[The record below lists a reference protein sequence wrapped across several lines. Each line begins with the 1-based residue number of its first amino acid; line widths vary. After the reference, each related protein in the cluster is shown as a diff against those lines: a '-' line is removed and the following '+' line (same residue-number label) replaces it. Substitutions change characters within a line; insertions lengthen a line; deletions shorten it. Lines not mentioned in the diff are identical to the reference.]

1 MRKILFSLF
10 FLTLFLS
17 ACTPSD
23 FLTRRLAADLIA
35 ASSTFRAALELHVH
49 TGIVSNNDYSSPES
63 TAFQHHGWITATHAV
78 CPPEIAPPPCWALT
92 LTPAGVE
99 TIQSLI
105 PPNDATKNSF
115 DILAARREL
124 IAVTGISKQ
133 GNTAEVEFT
142 WHWNPLN
149 EVGASVYR
157 SDLRYRSIAPFRRFD
172 DGWRIS
178 RGMSHPA
185 QSFDDSLKSAE
196 PAQ

>member
-1 MRKILFSLF
+1 MRKILFSF
-10 FLTLFLS
+10 SFLILLT
-17 ACTPSD
+17 ACTPRD

-35 ASSTFRAALELHVH
+35 GSSTFRAAQELQVH
-49 TGIVSNNDYSSPES
+49 TGIVSNNDYLLPES
-63 TAFQHHGWITATHAV
+63 TAFQHQGWITAIHAV
-78 CPPEIAPPPCWALT
+78 CPQEITPPPCWNLT
-92 LTPAGVE
+92 LTPSGVE
-99 TIQSLI
+99 TIQALI

-149 EVGASVYR
+149 EIGASVYHP
-157 SDLRYRSIAPFRRFD
+157 DVHYRSMAAFRHFD

-178 RGMSHPA
+178 RGTPHPA
-185 QSFDDSLKSAE
+185 QSFEDSLKSAE